1 MWASEQVRLIADERF
16 RAEQKAKMV
25 GINLDTTFFNRES
38 PREQDYVLAF
48 QFLFAQHDA
57 LRNDGTITPLRVPAL
72 CAQGAYART
81 C

>member
-1 MWASEQVRLIADERF
+1 MVSDPRF

-38 PREQDYVLAF
+38 PREQDYVSAF
-48 QFLFAQHDA
+48 KFLFAEHNVVV
-57 LRNDGTITPLRVPAL
+57 NDGMATPLRVPEL
-72 CAQGAYART
+72 CAQEAYARP